1 MPDAPPPPP
10 PVHPVPDVATARER
24 AGAAHDR
31 LEATIERASGFTE
44 DQRNAR
50 VAGEWSTIESLR
62 HLVLVI
68 DLWLSRTILGDPD
81 PFHPMA
87 LPPSFMPPK
96 LFPGSS
102 IDPDARPSFDEAC
115 LVIRDRLAAVRAY
128 VDGMTEDDLER
139 PVEAHAKTVGGALSV
154 LFDELA
160 AHDTFIN
167 RDLDRLR
174 PDR

>member
-1 MPDAPPPPP
+1 
-10 PVHPVPDVATARER
+10 
-24 AGAAHDR
+24 
-31 LEATIERASGFTE
+31 
-44 DQRNAR
+44 
-50 VAGEWSTIESLR
+50 
-62 HLVLVI
+62 
-68 DLWLSRTILGDPD
+68 
-81 PFHPMA
+81 
-87 LPPSFMPPK
+87 
-96 LFPGSS
+96 
-102 IDPDARPSFDEAC
+102 
-115 LVIRDRLAAVRAY
+115 LAAVRAY